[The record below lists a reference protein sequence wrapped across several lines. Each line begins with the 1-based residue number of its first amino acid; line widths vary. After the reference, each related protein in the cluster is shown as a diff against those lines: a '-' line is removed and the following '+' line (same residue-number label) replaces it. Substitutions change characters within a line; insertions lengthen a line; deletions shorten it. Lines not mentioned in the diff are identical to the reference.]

1 MHAIFVLKVLFRC
14 CYYVGVS
21 VKKTL
26 KTVALHLKEPGLR
39 LCASFQIL
47 FALFL
52 PAMVSAGNKA

>member
-1 MHAIFVLKVLFRC
+1 MHAILVLKVLFRC
-14 CYYVGVS
+14 CNYVGMS
-21 VKKTL
+21 VKTL

-47 FALFL
+47 LALFL